1 MESESTGKRETV
13 MTDKELKKLRR
24 VELLELLLDQA
35 IEMERLQKQLEQAQ
49 EALAC
54 RQLQM
59 KEAGSMADAARR
71 LNDIFSSADRAA
83 QDYLESIRAM
93 QEREQELLKQTEEKC
108 RAMEEETR
116 IKCEALLAE
125 ASGRAGEHN
134 L

>member
-1 MESESTGKRETV
+1 

-59 KEAGSMADAARR
+59 KEAGSMADAALR

-83 QDYLESIRAM
+83 QDYLDSIRAM

-116 IKCEALLAE
+116 IKCEALLAD
-125 ASGRAGEHN
+125 ASARAGEHN

>member
-1 MESESTGKRETV
+1 

-59 KEAGSMADAARR
+59 KEAGSMADAALR

-83 QDYLESIRAM
+83 QDYLDSIRAM
-93 QEREQELLKQTEEKC
+93 QEREQELLKQTEVKC

>member
-1 MESESTGKRETV
+1 

-35 IEMERLQKQLEQAQ
+35 IEMERLQKQLEQAH

-59 KEAGSMADAARR
+59 KEAGSMADAALR

>member
-1 MESESTGKRETV
+1 

-49 EALAC
+49 EVLAC

-59 KEAGSMADAARR
+59 KEAGSMADAALR

-83 QDYLESIRAM
+83 QDYLDSIRAM

-116 IKCEALLAE
+116 IKCEALLAD
-125 ASGRAGEHN
+125 ASARAGEHN

>member
-1 MESESTGKRETV
+1 

-49 EALAC
+49 EVLAC

-59 KEAGSMADAARR
+59 KEAGSMADAALR

-83 QDYLESIRAM
+83 QDYLDSIRAM

>member
-1 MESESTGKRETV
+1 

-49 EALAC
+49 EALSC

-59 KEAGSMADAARR
+59 KEAGSMADAALR

-83 QDYLESIRAM
+83 QDYLDSIRAM

>member
-1 MESESTGKRETV
+1 

-59 KEAGSMADAARR
+59 KEAGSMADAALR

-83 QDYLESIRAM
+83 QDYLDSIRAM

-108 RAMEEETR
+108 RAMEEETH
-116 IKCEALLAE
+116 IKCEALLAD
-125 ASGRAGEHN
+125 ASARAGEHN